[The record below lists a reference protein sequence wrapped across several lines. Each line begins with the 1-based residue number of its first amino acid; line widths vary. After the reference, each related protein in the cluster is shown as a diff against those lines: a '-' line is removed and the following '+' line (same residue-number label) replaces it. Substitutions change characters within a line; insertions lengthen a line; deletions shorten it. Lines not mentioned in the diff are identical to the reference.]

1 MQEKNNED
9 LTMKEE
15 NVSNEEENASN
26 EDTKVVEEE
35 SSDKELKDLKTAKEK
50 LDKENLKLKNENEKL
65 KNELDT
71 VKDRLLRLSAE
82 YENYRNRTA
91 KEKEGIYT
99 DACSDVINE
108 MLPTLDNL
116 ERAAATE
123 GSLDDIKKG
132 VEMVEKQ
139 FKNSLSK
146 LGIEEIPGE
155 GEFDPNFHNAVMH
168 IEDENYGEN
177 EIVEVLQ
184 KGYKRGDKVLRH
196 SMVKVAN

>member
-1 MQEKNNED
+1 MQEKDSKDVTMED
-9 LTMKEE
+9 EE
-15 NVSNEEENASN
+15 TIASQEEIEVEGNS
-26 EDTKVVEEE
+26 EESSKEEE
-35 SSDKELKDLKTAKEK
+35 SNNSEISDENLSE
-50 LDKENLKLKNENEKL
+50 ENLKLKDENEKL
-65 KNELDT
+65 KNELDAA
-71 VKDRLLRLSAE
+71 KDRLLRLSAE

-116 ERAAATE
+116 ERAASTE
-123 GSLDDIKKG
+123 GSAEDIKKG
-132 VEMVEKQ
+132 VEMVVKQ

-146 LGIEEIPGE
+146 LGIEEIPSE
-155 GEFDPNFHNAVMH
+155 GKFDPNLHNAVMH
-168 IEDENYGEN
+168 IEDEGYGEN
-177 EIVEVLQ
+177 EVVEVLQ